1 MTTVH
6 HTASS
11 VHVGTPSPGF
21 QEWSRTNVYFH
32 DFANLSA
39 EKGRLVRSCSFE
51 CLGHNMWRV
60 GMYPGGEEIDA
71 IDAAA
76 DGGGTMA
83 SVVLCNRSGVDVLFG
98 FGVKDGTGREVGG
111 TSAHSLASGRRAT
124 ISDFLKRSKIMK
136 SLVDGTLVIE
146 VRMKLADGPRTGP
159 TDPPPPPRFAPE
171 NTRSMFADEES
182 ADMVIRVEEHWEESN
197 SMDSIETASS
207 SSAAAAFRG
216 ARRSGETSSGSATS
230 GPAGE
235 GGDGFPKQRG
245 ILRSR
250 SRSRPHDHRNRADDR
265 SKSRTRVAA
274 DDDGGVGERPPRGSR
289 RDREREH
296 PAPDPREQSPPHQEC
311 IRSVFVD
318 EETADKLTRVEEY
331 RGGGNAM
338 NLAKTS
344 SDTSHARRFGEKPS
358 DVTSGPEENGV
369 PKQGIFRSRSRS
381 RPHDHNRA
389 DRSKSRTRVVAD
401 DDGGVGERPRG
412 SQRDR
417 EREHPTPDRWEQSL
431 PHQECIRS
439 AFVDEETADKT
450 TRVEEY
456 RGEGN
461 AIEQAK
467 TSSDM
472 FHARRFGEKSSDVTS
487 GPGEDG
493 FPKQQGILRS
503 RSRSRPQDQNRVD
516 RSKSRE
522 RQHPAPD
529 RRENSPQRLRGE
541 SLRDYWRRRAEES
554 KERVSRG
561 STTSSVGEEDTLGS
575 GGRSLT
581 SGGATATPSGKI
593 VISK

>member
-1 MTTVH
+1 M
-6 HTASS
+6 
-11 VHVGTPSPGF
+11 
-21 QEWSRTNVYFH
+21 
-32 DFANLSA
+32 
-39 EKGRLVRSCSFE
+39 RSGSFE

-76 DGGGTMA
+76 DGGGAMA
-83 SVVLCNRSGVDVLFG
+83 SVVLCNRSGVGVLFG

-171 NTRSMFADEES
+171 NTRSVFADEES
-182 ADMVIRVEEHWEESN
+182 ADMAIRVEEHWEESN

-235 GGDGFPKQRG
+235 GGDGVPKQRG

-250 SRSRPHDHRNRADDR
+250 SRSRPHDRRNRADDR

-311 IRSVFVD
+311 IRSVFED

-381 RPHDHNRA
+381 RPHDRRNRA
-389 DRSKSRTRVVAD
+389 DDRSKSRTRVVAD

-417 EREHPTPDRWEQSL
+417 EREHPTPDRREQSP

-439 AFVDEETADKT
+439 VFVDEESADNT

-456 RGEGN
+456 RGENN

-467 TSSDM
+467 TSSDTS
-472 FHARRFGEKSSDVTS
+472 HARRFGEKSSGVTS
-487 GPGEDG
+487 GLGEDG

-522 RQHPAPD
+522 RRHPAPD
-529 RRENSPQRLRGE
+529 RREHSPQRLRGE

-581 SGGATATPSGKI
+581 SGGATASPSGNI
-593 VISK
+593 VISSMPSLLEGQLFR

>member
-39 EKGRLVRSCSFE
+39 EKGRLVRSGSFE

-76 DGGGTMA
+76 DGGGAMA

-216 ARRSGETSSGSATS
+216 ARRSGETSSGIATS

-235 GGDGFPKQRG
+235 GGDGVPKQRG

-274 DDDGGVGERPPRGSR
+274 DDDGGVGERP
-289 RDREREH
+289 
-296 PAPDPREQSPPHQEC
+296 
-311 IRSVFVD
+311 
-318 EETADKLTRVEEY
+318 
-331 RGGGNAM
+331 
-338 NLAKTS
+338 
-344 SDTSHARRFGEKPS
+344 
-358 DVTSGPEENGV
+358 
-369 PKQGIFRSRSRS
+369 
-381 RPHDHNRA
+381 
-389 DRSKSRTRVVAD
+389 
-401 DDGGVGERPRG
+401 PRG